1 MNNKVWLDE
10 EVTEG
15 GITYY
20 VQIEAELEFRHAE
33 DPECCGVEITHA
45 EVAPLDG
52 EPLKLN
58 YEGRQIEKLIIKGY
72 PTLTET
78 IDGLLWSKIQTY
90 TEDNYRDL
98 MRDMEEDYEMAR
110 AEWFRE

>member
-1 MNNKVWLDE
+1 MSHTILLDQ

-20 VQIEAELEFRHAE
+20 VQLEAELEFRHSE
-33 DPECCGVEITHA
+33 DPECCGVEITKA

-52 EPLKLN
+52 KPLKLG
-58 YEGRQIEKLIIKGY
+58 YEGLQLEKLIVKNH

-78 IDGLLWSKIQTY
+78 IDGLLWSEIQTY

-98 MRDMEEDYEMAR
+98 MRDIDEDYEMAY
-110 AEWFRE
+110 AEWHRE

>member
-1 MNNKVWLDE
+1 MSHKVWLDQ

-20 VQIEAELEFRHAE
+20 VQLEAELEFRHEE
-33 DPECCGVEITHA
+33 DPKCCGVEITQA

-52 EPLKLN
+52 KPLKLN
-58 YEGRQIEKLIIKGY
+58 YEGRQLEKLIVKDH

-78 IDGLLWSKIQTY
+78 IDGLLWSEIQTY

-98 MRDMEEDYEMAR
+98 ARDLEEAKYER
-110 AEWFRE
+110 GL